1 MDTANFSDQNKKMVK
16 NSMAKKFLNALP
28 ANIFSMEKE
37 IDKKINIKT
46 NLRKKKSFEGKTNE

>member
-1 MDTANFSDQNKKMVK
+1 MVK

-28 ANIFSMEKE
+28 ANTFSMEKE